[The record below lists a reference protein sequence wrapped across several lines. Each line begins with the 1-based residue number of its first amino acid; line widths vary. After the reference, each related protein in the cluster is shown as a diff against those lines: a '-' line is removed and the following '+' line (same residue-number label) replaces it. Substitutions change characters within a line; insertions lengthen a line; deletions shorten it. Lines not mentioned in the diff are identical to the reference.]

1 MALLVDPLRR
11 KAPRYRWIICAL
23 LFLATT
29 CNYMDRQVL
38 GILAPELQREFGWS
52 EVTYGHIV
60 TSFQTAYAIGLVGS
74 GWFVDRMGSR
84 YGLSLAVFLWSLAAI
99 AHGFARNALH
109 FALARFGLGLMEAAN
124 FPASVKSVSEWFPER
139 ERPLAIGIFNCGA
152 NVGAVV
158 APILVPFLALHFGW
172 RSAFVALGA
181 VGFAWL
187 VLALLLF
194 RTAPESVSP
203 TLAERKAFS
212 LWEVITWRATWAF
225 VLAKFLTDPVWW
237 FYLYWT
243 PKYLSST
250 FGLSIVA
257 LGVPLVVIYLAADV
271 GSIGGGW
278 LSGRLVQSGVPEA
291 SARRRV
297 MLLCALVALSSV
309 LLVYATSV
317 TAAVVLLSIATA
329 AHQGWSANLFASA
342 SSSVPKEAVGS
353 VIGIGGMA
361 GAVGGVV
368 LAEVA
373 GHVLEYTGSYLP
385 LFVVCASAYVVAWS
399 VVRILRES
407 PYGSDRDS

>member
-1 MALLVDPLRR
+1 MAPLVDLPRR
-11 KAPRYRWIICAL
+11 KAPPYRWVICAL

-74 GWFVDRMGSR
+74 GWFVDRIGSR
-84 YGLSLAVFLWSLAAI
+84 LGLSVAVFFWSLAAM
-99 AHGFARNALH
+99 AHGLARNALH
-109 FALARFGLGLMEAAN
+109 FVLARFGLGLMEAAN

-158 APILVPFLALHFGW
+158 APIVVPFLALHYGW
-172 RSAFVALGA
+172 QAAFIVLGA
-181 VGFAWL
+181 AGFVWL

-194 RTAPESVSP
+194 RAPPDHVLP
-203 TLAERKAFS
+203 DLPRERAFG
-212 LWEVITWRATWAF
+212 LRDVITWKATWAF
-225 VLAKFLTDPVWW
+225 MVAKFLTDPVWW

-250 FGLSIVA
+250 FGLTISA

-271 GSIGGGW
+271 GSVGGGW
-278 LSGRLVQSGVPEA
+278 LSGRLVKGGLTES
-291 SARRRV
+291 SARLWV
-297 MLLCALVALSSV
+297 MLLCALAALSTV
-309 LLVYATSV
+309 GLAYAASV
-317 TAAVVLLSIATA
+317 TVAVLLLSIATA

-342 SSSVPKEAVGS
+342 SSTVPRAAVGS

-361 GAVGGVV
+361 GAVGGIV

-385 LFVVCASAYVVAWS
+385 LFVVCASAYLVAWS
-399 VVRILRES
+399 VVRVLREG
-407 PYGSDRDS
+407 PYGRVQDS